1 MKKIAG
7 CLAKCKGLM
16 LCVGVLAAALVFS
29 VGLSVYAVNKQV
41 INNIGGSA
49 RLTVNESGAYVVSY
63 SHSSAAVSRITDEGC
78 DTRRFDT
85 EGEIKNIYAGQGC
98 VYAMCV
104 SGDQACLSC
113 YFFSNDSVYYY
124 PFNNIQI
131 NDSYKFCVSND
142 RVFFAKSGEIS
153 TTFYCYSVYGEYLYS
168 FTLDRVTDFAI
179 NQREDTLFILS
190 QGKIYTVNAADNSMP
205 LLQMQTDVMYSEIY
219 VTDNTVFDYDGCIA
233 DTAADVFIES
243 GIQCGKINGGVV
255 NEYYCRYSE
264 GKIYGYDVTG
274 AENILYSTDNTGNAQ
289 MCSLNDNLYLLYDD
303 GTFEIINSNELSFP
317 VIPTVPA
324 ENPTASDASTK
335 PPEKPAVP
343 TEQSSGHTARIFAVN
358 SYSLDAKRSIIWD
371 IPAGTTIAQLKNGI
385 TADGYDVE
393 IYSKSN
399 VKKTSGKVGTDCTMR
414 LKYNGSKYGE
424 YKLSVLGDLTGE
436 GNISSGDATALSKY
450 FMESTTLTEPQLLA
464 ADCNKDGNVTGAD
477 LVKLAKNNL

>member
-1 MKKIAG
+1 MGKIIG
-7 CLAKCKGLM
+7 CLAKCKNLM
-16 LCVGVLAAALVFS
+16 LCVGVLAAAFAFS
-29 VGLSVYAVNKQV
+29 VGASVYAANKQI
-41 INNIGGSA
+41 INNMGDNA

-63 SHSSAAVSRITDEGC
+63 NHSSVAVNYITGEGC
-78 DTRRFDT
+78 DTRRFNT
-85 EGEIKNIYAGQGC
+85 EGEIKYIYVGQNC
-98 VYAMCV
+98 IYAMCV
-104 SGDQACLSC
+104 SGEQIYLNC

-124 PFNNIQI
+124 PFNNVKI
-131 NDSYKFCVSND
+131 NGNYKFCVSND
-142 RVFFAKSGEIS
+142 RVFFAESGEIS
-153 TTFYCYSVYGEYLYS
+153 TIFYCYSVYGEYLYS

-179 NQREDTLFILS
+179 NQRENTLFILS
-190 QGKIYTVNAADNSMP
+190 QSKIYTVNAADNSTP
-205 LLQMQTDVMYSEIY
+205 LLQMQTNVMYSEIY

-233 DTAADVFIES
+233 DVAADVFIES
-243 GIQCGKINGGVV
+243 GIQCGKMNGGVV
-255 NEYYCRYSE
+255 NKYYCRYAN

-274 AENILYSTDNTGNAQ
+274 AENILYNTDYTGNAQ
-289 MCSLNDNLYLLYDD
+289 MCSFNDNLYLLYDD
-303 GTFEIINSNELSFP
+303 GTFEIINNSELSFP
-317 VIPTVPA
+317 VIPTVPT
-324 ENPTASDASTK
+324 ENPTAATK
-335 PPEKPAVP
+335 PPKKPVVP
-343 TEQSSGHTARIFAVN
+343 TEPGSEHTARIFAVN

-385 TADGYDVE
+385 TATGYDVE

-414 LKYNGSKYGE
+414 LKHNGSEYGA

-436 GNISSGDATALSKY
+436 GNISSSDAAALSEY

>member
-16 LCVGVLAAALVFS
+16 LCVGVLAVALVFS

-85 EGEIKNIYAGQGC
+85 DGEIKNIYAGQGC

-153 TTFYCYSVYGEYLYS
+153 TTF
-168 FTLDRVTDFAI
+168 
-179 NQREDTLFILS
+179 
-190 QGKIYTVNAADNSMP
+190 
-205 LLQMQTDVMYSEIY
+205 
-219 VTDNTVFDYDGCIA
+219 
-233 DTAADVFIES
+233 
-243 GIQCGKINGGVV
+243 
-255 NEYYCRYSE
+255 
-264 GKIYGYDVTG
+264 
-274 AENILYSTDNTGNAQ
+274 
-289 MCSLNDNLYLLYDD
+289 
-303 GTFEIINSNELSFP
+303 
-317 VIPTVPA
+317 
-324 ENPTASDASTK
+324 
-335 PPEKPAVP
+335 
-343 TEQSSGHTARIFAVN
+343 
-358 SYSLDAKRSIIWD
+358 
-371 IPAGTTIAQLKNGI
+371 
-385 TADGYDVE
+385 
-393 IYSKSN
+393 
-399 VKKTSGKVGTDCTMR
+399 
-414 LKYNGSKYGE
+414 
-424 YKLSVLGDLTGE
+424 
-436 GNISSGDATALSKY
+436 
-450 FMESTTLTEPQLLA
+450 
-464 ADCNKDGNVTGAD
+464 
-477 LVKLAKNNL
+477 

>member
-16 LCVGVLAAALVFS
+16 LCVGVFAVALVFS

-153 TTFYCYSVYGEYLYS
+153 TTFYCYSV
-168 FTLDRVTDFAI
+168 
-179 NQREDTLFILS
+179 
-190 QGKIYTVNAADNSMP
+190 
-205 LLQMQTDVMYSEIY
+205 
-219 VTDNTVFDYDGCIA
+219 
-233 DTAADVFIES
+233 FIES

-274 AENILYSTDNTGNAQ
+274 AENILYSTDYTGNAQ

-317 VIPTVPA
+317 VIP
-324 ENPTASDASTK
+324 SDASTK

-343 TEQSSGHTARIFAVN
+343 TEPSSGHTARIFAVN

-371 IPAGTTIAQLKNGI
+371 IPAGTTIPQLKNGI
-385 TADGYDVE
+385 TATGYDVE

-414 LKYNGSKYGE
+414 LEYNGSKYGE